1 MSDSV
6 DKGSSP
12 LTRGK
17 LAQLVHSVVRV
28 RLIPAH
34 AGKTSVVTGPSPPG
48 AAHPRSRGENGSQES
63 RDRRRRG
70 SSPLTRGKLYLLSLD
85 FNTPRLIP
93 AHAGKTQTVY
103 KQISQ
108 WSAHPR
114 SRGENLAGRRAT
126 SPDLGSSPLTRGK
139 PSLAEVLPQDAR
151 LIPAHAGKTYG
162 RVHRGPVA
170 PAHPRSRG
178 ENTRADARY
187 LHGRGSSPLTRG
199 KPRVGGRRRESIRLI
214 PAHAG
219 KT

>member
-114 SRGENLAGRRAT
+114 SRGENADGVQADQ
-126 SPDLGSSPLTRGK
+126 PVVGSSPLTRGK
-139 PSLAEVLPQDAR
+139 LGGKKGDVPRPG
-151 LIPAHAGKTYG
+151 LIPAHAGKTQPC
-162 RVHRGPVA
+162 RSASTRRA
-170 PAHPRSRG
+170 AHPRSRG
-178 ENTRADARY
+178 EN
-187 LHGRGSSPLTRG
+187 
-199 KPRVGGRRRESIRLI
+199 IN
-214 PAHAG
+214 
-219 KT
+219 

>member
-151 LIPAHAGKTYG
+151 LIPAHAGKTLTDS
-162 RVHRGPVA
+162 RSSVLSS
-170 PAHPRSRG
+170 AHPRSRG
-178 ENTRADARY
+178 EN
-187 LHGRGSSPLTRG
+187 SC
-199 KPRVGGRRRESIRLI
+199 
-214 PAHAG
+214 
-219 KT
+219 